1 MFNHYISSPS
11 SPDTK
16 KRRST
21 AYFHA
26 IHIEQVTR
34 CAKSFKN
41 NTDYKISRNC
51 GYYFSSFKNRYRTL
65 VPQAKVPLLLQLL
78 DKALCVT
85 VKVFIKITETVE
97 CKILNYS
104 SKSGE
109 NRFLN
114 KQRHQFQR
122 AFKKYPVSEPLDIK
136 LCAEI
141 TKYFKTVKSL
151 ILNDTLT
158 ITKDKLTWLVDVNKK
173 QDTPISAL
181 LRLFKNWIY
190 YCTLLFL

>member
-1 MFNHYISSPS
+1 M
-11 SPDTK
+11 
-16 KRRST
+16 
-21 AYFHA
+21 
-26 IHIEQVTR
+26 
-34 CAKSFKN
+34 
-41 NTDYKISRNC
+41 
-51 GYYFSSFKNRYRTL
+51 SSFKNRYRTL

-78 DKALCVT
+78 DNALC

-104 SKSGE
+104 SKSRE

-122 AFKKYPVSEPLDIK
+122 AFKRYPVSEPLDIK

-141 TKYFKTVKSL
+141 TKYFNKSL